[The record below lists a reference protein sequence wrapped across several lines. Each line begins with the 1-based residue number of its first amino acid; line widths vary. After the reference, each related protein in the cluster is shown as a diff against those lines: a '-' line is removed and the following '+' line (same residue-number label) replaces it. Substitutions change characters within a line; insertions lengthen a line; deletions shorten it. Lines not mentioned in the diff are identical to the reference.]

1 MRRRFAR
8 PAPPRRCLTAGL
20 LTNYSGGRDGSQVGE
35 KYGVDGA
42 WPVFRTEL
50 ADRPPALVVDDS
62 QGKPFA
68 PDRLPTLRRFLA
80 SRYER
85 SAVVDG
91 AVLYARAD

>member
-1 MRRRFAR
+1 M
-8 PAPPRRCLTAGL
+8 
-20 LTNYSGGRDGSQVGE
+20 GE

-50 ADRPPALVVDDS
+50 ADRPAALVVGDS
-62 QGKPFA
+62 RGKPFA

-80 SRYER
+80 SQYER

-91 AVLYARAD
+91 AVLCVRAD